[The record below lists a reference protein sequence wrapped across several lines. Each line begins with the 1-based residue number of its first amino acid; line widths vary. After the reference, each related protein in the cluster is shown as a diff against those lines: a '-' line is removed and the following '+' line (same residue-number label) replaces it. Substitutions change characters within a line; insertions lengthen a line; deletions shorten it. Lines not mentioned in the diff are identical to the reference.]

1 MQGDTFDYVIV
12 GAGAAGCI
20 LANRLV
26 EDGRYSVCLLE
37 AGPRDHNLYLHI
49 PSGFIKAVS
58 NPKYTWQ
65 FKTEPGEGTAG
76 RRINTLQGRTLG
88 GSTALNGLNYTR
100 GQPADFDGW
109 AQRGNLGWGYE
120 DLLPYFKRTERRI
133 GSADSSLRGTD
144 GNLPITDCDWRHPLC
159 DAFVSAAVECG
170 IPLNP
175 DYNGANQRGVNYHQR
190 WIYRGW
196 RYSTAKA
203 FLRPIMRRATFDL
216 RVNARASA
224 VLFEDKRA
232 VGVRYIH
239 ERGGPAIEV
248 KARREVIL
256 CAGSANTARLLQISG
271 IGSVDLVKRLG
282 ARPVTD
288 LPGVGENLRD
298 HYLIRSVSRVAG
310 VDTINDL
317 VEPPRLAMQVARWLL
332 GKPSILAISPSVV
345 GAFVNSRNLA
355 AEPDSQ
361 FLFTPGSYKESVSGK
376 LDDFPGAT
384 LGFYPLRP
392 ESTGY
397 VHAKSTDPFDDPEI
411 QPNYLQ
417 DALDRQVTIDGVRLT
432 RRLFNT
438 GPLAKYCVAE
448 MTPGTAMVSD
458 DELLDFARRKG
469 NTAYHLIGTCRM
481 GPRDRRDS
489 VVDPELK
496 VIGLESLRV
505 VDASIM
511 PTMPSGNTGAAVF
524 AIAEKA
530 SDMILGRPA
539 PAPASL

>member
-1 MQGDTFDYVIV
+1 MGGDIFDYVIV

-20 LANRLV
+20 VANRLV
-26 EDGRYSVCLLE
+26 EDGRYTVCLLE
-37 AGPRDHNLYLHI
+37 AGPSDRNLYLHV
-49 PSGFIKAVS
+49 PGGFIKAVS
-58 NPKYTWQ
+58 NPDYTWQ

-109 AQRGNLGWGYE
+109 AQRGNAGWSYG

-133 GSADSSLRGTD
+133 GPADEKVRGTV

-159 DAFVSAAVECG
+159 DAFVSAAVNCG

-175 DYNGANQRGVNYHQR
+175 DYNGTDQRGVSYHQR
-190 WIYRGW
+190 WIYKGW

-203 FLRPIMRRATFDL
+203 FLRPIMKRQNLDL

-224 VLFEDKRA
+224 ILFEGKRA
-232 VGVRYIH
+232 VGVRYIQ
-239 ERGGPAIEV
+239 ERRGAATEV

-256 CAGSANTARLLQISG
+256 CAGAANTPRLLQISG
-271 IGSVDLVKRLG
+271 VGPAALSQQIGVGVI
-282 ARPVTD
+282 AD
-288 LPGVGENLRD
+288 LPAVGANLRD
-298 HYLIRSVSRVAG
+298 HYLIRSVCRIAG
-310 VDTINDL
+310 VNTINDL
-317 VEPPRLAMQVARWLL
+317 VQGSRMVAQVAKWML

-345 GAFVNSRNLA
+345 AAFVNSRDVT
-355 AEPDSQ
+355 AEPDLQ
-361 FLFTPGSYKESVSGK
+361 YLFTPGSYKESVSGK

-392 ESTGY
+392 ESLGH
-397 VHAKSTDPFDDPEI
+397 VRAKTSDPFDDPEI
-411 QPNYLQ
+411 QPNYLT
-417 DALDRQVTIDGVRLT
+417 DPLDKQATINGVRLT

-438 GPLAKYCVAE
+438 DPLRGYCTGEV
-448 MTPGTAMVSD
+448 TPGEKVMGD

-469 NTAYHLIGTCRM
+469 NTAYHLMGTCRM
-481 GPRDRRDS
+481 GPHDRPDS
-489 VVDPELK
+489 VVDPTLK
-496 VIGLESLRV
+496 VIGLDALRV

-511 PTMPSGNTGAAVF
+511 PTMPSGNTSAAVF

-530 SDMILGRPA
+530 SDMILAKPA
-539 PAPASL
+539 LAAA